1 MKLYQS
7 NSNKDSMYSKKK
19 RQNEKC
25 KLLIPAQYLWF
36 DLLAWMSP
44 DSLKCGEQDDT
55 VGYDHAQESFHGTT
69 LLLFHWD
76 N

>member
-19 RQNEKC
+19 QNEKC
-25 KLLIPAQYLWF
+25 KLLIAAQYLWF
-36 DLLAWMSP
+36 DLLAWMSS
-44 DSLKCGEQDDT
+44 DSLKCCERDET
-55 VGYDHAQESFHGTT
+55 VGYDHAQESFHRMT
-69 LLLFHWD
+69 LLLFHRD